1 MVCACLLAM
10 RLQGACAGMIRD
22 PELSAI
28 YAELQRMAAQVESL
42 KRMVRELDQR
52 KGESSK

>member
-1 MVCACLLAM
+1 
-10 RLQGACAGMIRD
+10 MIRD